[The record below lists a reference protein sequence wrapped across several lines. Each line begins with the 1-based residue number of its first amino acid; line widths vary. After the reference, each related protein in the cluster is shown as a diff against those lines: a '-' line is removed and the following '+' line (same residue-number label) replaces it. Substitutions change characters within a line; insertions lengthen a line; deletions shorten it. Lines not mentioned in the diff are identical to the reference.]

1 MWGQEHILLDSDD
14 FDLNSVK
21 PLLNTALTKYDLK
34 VQAHFN
40 AVGHHGS
47 RRILRRYPATSGTW
61 QRLTTF
67 QSSSQP
73 SPRTTP
79 SFSTCICGPIG
90 NPSASGFRLR
100 MEDQK
105 KVPFEPEEFPPGT
118 PHVIRERCSEASWIP
133 MCSHSCT
140 FETQHFDKIM
150 LNLVENPNLNSK
162 WLFRADVLFDDES
175 QNLVPEAD
183 GITQG
188 HPLIQDFQG
197 FTRQRAIVRR
207 LIPRNTLR
215 DAPLDQTC
223 SFYHSYSPEDQE
235 ADGEATL
242 IKSLVVYIPH
252 ASSAADLPFYHPK
265 VKGISQLH
273 EWDTTTNTGT
283 ISVHFLLFDAEPA
296 EVEVEVE
303 VDQVKLGR
311 IAYHL
316 LQTIHKHGHSTAK
329 GYVKRV
335 HHDVVVPRERFQ
347 DKYSELKN
355 KYARALVQSWLE
367 TTDPTKH
374 VFEDLGI
381 AAFLIELWKD
391 MYKDVDFPGFV
402 DIGCGN
408 GLLVHILRL
417 EGYAGWGFD
426 ARERKSWSQ
435 YNSPSPGSPSGNSL
449 QRLLLLPSVIPKE
462 AASDDT
468 RAVSLEDIHDG
479 LFPKDTFIISNHADE
494 LTPWT
499 PVLAAISQCPFIM
512 IPCCSHNLTGDR
524 WRAPPPRDRA
534 KPKSMF
540 ASLVD
545 WVTQIA
551 EDCGWYVETEM
562 LRIPS
567 TRNIGLVGRKTTK
580 EIEEVDIHELLQK
593 YGGVQ
598 GYYDNVVK
606 LLKSSP
612 RGH

>member
-1 MWGQEHILLDSDD
+1 
-14 FDLNSVK
+14 
-21 PLLNTALTKYDLK
+21 
-34 VQAHFN
+34 
-40 AVGHHGS
+40 
-47 RRILRRYPATSGTW
+47 
-61 QRLTTF
+61 
-67 QSSSQP
+67 
-73 SPRTTP
+73 
-79 SFSTCICGPIG
+79 
-90 NPSASGFRLR
+90 
-100 MEDQK
+100 MENRK
-105 KVPFEPEEFPPGT
+105 KVPFEPEELPPGL
-118 PHVIRERCSEASWIP
+118 PPMLRELCGEVGWIP
-133 MCSHSCT
+133 MCRHTCT

-162 WLFRADVLFDDES
+162 WLFRADVLYDDDS
-175 QNLVPEAD
+175 QNPVSEASSTIKD
-183 GITQG
+183 R
-188 HPLIQDFQG
+188 PSVQG
-197 FTRQRAIVRR
+197 FEGFSRRRSIVRR

-223 SFYHSYSPEDQE
+223 SFYHSSHAPVKQQS
-235 ADGEATL
+235 DGEAEL
-242 IKSLVVYIPH
+242 RKSLVVYIPH
-252 ASSAADLPFYHPK
+252 ASSAAELPFYHPK
-265 VKGISQLH
+265 VRGISQLH
-273 EWDTTTNTGT
+273 EWDEATNTGT
-283 ISVHFLLFDAEPA
+283 ISVHFLLFDDEPGA
-296 EVEVEVE
+296 DE

-316 LQTIHKHGHSTAK
+316 LQTIHKHGHSTAA

-355 KYARALVQSWLE
+355 KYARSLVQSWLE
-367 TTDPTKH
+367 TTDPAKH

-381 AAFLIELWKD
+381 AAFLIGLWSD
-391 MYKDVDFPGFV
+391 MYDNKEFPGFV

-408 GLLVHILRL
+408 GLLVHILRM

-435 YNSPSPGSPSGNSL
+435 YNSSYSGSPSGKSL
-449 QRLLLLPSVIPKE
+449 QRLLLLPSVIPRR
-462 AASDDT
+462 AADEET
-468 RAVSLEDIHDG
+468 RTTNSENIHDG
-479 LFPKDTFIISNHADE
+479 IFPQGTFIISNHADE

-499 PVLAAISQCPFIM
+499 PILAAISQCPFIM

-524 WRAPPPRDRA
+524 WRAPPPRDRS

-551 EDCGWYVETEM
+551 EDCGWDVETEM

-567 TRNIGLVGRKTTK
+567 TRNTGLVGRKNTK
-580 EIEEVDIHELLQK
+580 DPEELDVHGVLRK
-593 YGGVQ
+593 YGGVE
-598 GYYDNVVK
+598 GYYNNVVK

>member
-1 MWGQEHILLDSDD
+1 
-14 FDLNSVK
+14 
-21 PLLNTALTKYDLK
+21 
-34 VQAHFN
+34 
-40 AVGHHGS
+40 
-47 RRILRRYPATSGTW
+47 
-61 QRLTTF
+61 
-67 QSSSQP
+67 
-73 SPRTTP
+73 
-79 SFSTCICGPIG
+79 
-90 NPSASGFRLR
+90 
-100 MEDQK
+100 MEFQK
-105 KVPFEPEEFPPGT
+105 KAPFEPEEFPPGSQ
-118 PHVIRERCSEASWIP
+118 PVIRERCGEVTWLP
-133 MCSHSCT
+133 MCRHTCT
-140 FETQHFDKIM
+140 FQTQHFDKIM

-162 WLFRADVLFDDES
+162 WLFRADVLFDDNS
-175 QNLVPEAD
+175 QNPAPEAD
-183 GITQG
+183 GAIQS
-188 HPLIQDFQG
+188 HPRVLDFQG
-197 FTRQRAIVRR
+197 FSRQRTIVRR

-223 SFYHSYSPEDQE
+223 SFYHTSSHEDQE

-242 IKSLVVYIPH
+242 SRSLVVYIPH
-252 ASSAADLPFYHPK
+252 TSSATDLPFYHPK

-273 EWDTTTNTGT
+273 EWDVATNTGT
-283 ISVHFLLFDAEPA
+283 ISVHFALFEPETGGE
-296 EVEVEVE
+296 EVN
-303 VDQVKLGR
+303 QVKLGR

-316 LQTIHKHGHSTAK
+316 LQTIHKHGHSTAR

-335 HHDVVVPRERFQ
+335 HHDAIVPRERFQ
-347 DKYSELKN
+347 DRYSELKN
-355 KYARALVQSWLE
+355 KYARALVKSWLE

-381 AAFLIELWKD
+381 AAFLIELWKE
-391 MYKDVDFPGFV
+391 MYHDGDFPGFV

-408 GLLVHILRL
+408 GLLVHILRM

-435 YNSPSPGSPSGNSL
+435 YNSPFTGSPSGDSL
-449 QRLLLLPSVIPKE
+449 QRLLLLPSVIPRE

-468 RAVSLEDIHDG
+468 RVVNSEDIHDG
-479 LFPKDTFIISNHADE
+479 LFPQGTFIISNHADE

-499 PVLAAISQCPFIM
+499 PILAAISQCPFIM

-524 WRAPPPRDRA
+524 WRAPPPRD
-534 KPKSMF
+534 KTKSKSMF

-551 EDCGWYVETEM
+551 EDCGWNVETEM

-567 TRNIGLVGRKTTK
+567 TRNTGLVGRENTRKV
-580 EIEEVDIHELLQK
+580 EEVDIHGILQK

>member
-1 MWGQEHILLDSDD
+1 
-14 FDLNSVK
+14 
-21 PLLNTALTKYDLK
+21 
-34 VQAHFN
+34 
-40 AVGHHGS
+40 
-47 RRILRRYPATSGTW
+47 
-61 QRLTTF
+61 
-67 QSSSQP
+67 
-73 SPRTTP
+73 
-79 SFSTCICGPIG
+79 
-90 NPSASGFRLR
+90 
-100 MEDQK
+100 MENQK
-105 KVPFEPEEFPPGT
+105 KAPFEPEELPPGT
-118 PHVIRERCSEASWIP
+118 PPVIREHCGEATWIP
-133 MCSHSCT
+133 MCRHICT
-140 FETQHFDKIM
+140 FETQHFDEIM

-162 WLFRADVLFDDES
+162 WLFRADVLFDDGS
-175 QNLVPEAD
+175 QNPALEAT
-183 GITQG
+183 GLIEG
-188 HPLIQDFQG
+188 HPRVVDFPG
-197 FTRQRAIVRR
+197 FSRQRTIVRR

-223 SFYHSYSPEDQE
+223 LFYHSNSSMNQGSE
-235 ADGEATL
+235 GGATL
-242 IKSLVVYIPH
+242 IRSLVVYIPH
-252 ASSAADLPFYHPK
+252 TSSAAGLPFYHPK

-273 EWDTTTNTGT
+273 EWDAATNTGT
-283 ISVHFLLFDAEPA
+283 VSVHFLLFDSETG
-296 EVEVEVE
+296 EEE
-303 VDQVKLGR
+303 VDQGKLGR

-316 LQTIHKHGHSTAK
+316 LQTIHKHGHSTAR

-335 HHDVVVPRERFQ
+335 HHDVIVPRERFQ

-355 KYARALVQSWLE
+355 KYARSLVRYWLE

-381 AAFLIELWKD
+381 AAFLIELWKE
-391 MYKDVDFPGFV
+391 MYKDVEFPGFV

-435 YNSPSPGSPSGNSL
+435 YNSPFPGSPSGNSL
-449 QRLLLLPSVIPKE
+449 QRLLLLPSVIPRE
-462 AASDDT
+462 TASDET
-468 RAVSLEDIHDG
+468 RVVNSEDIHDG
-479 LFPKDTFIISNHADE
+479 LFPKGTFIISNHADE

-499 PVLAAISQCPFIM
+499 PILAAISQCPFIM

-524 WRAPPPRDRA
+524 WRAPPPRD
-534 KPKSMF
+534 KTKSKSMF

-551 EDCGWYVETEM
+551 EDCGWNVETEM

-567 TRNIGLVGRKTTK
+567 TRNTGLVGRESTR
-580 EIEEVDIHELLQK
+580 EVQEVDIHGLLQK

-606 LLKSSP
+606 LIKSSP